1 MSDRARAVLYGHT
14 FRATDNRRY
23 VGLLAE
29 PIEQRIEAAIA
40 AAHATGRE
48 EGMREAA
55 GLAREVAPWGY
66 TLGVAT
72 YLEGFH
78 AGADKAAQAILADI
92 RTQEDST
99 SE

>member
-55 GLAREVAPWGY
+55 KIVDACLPPGEVDSWNDGWLCG
-66 TLGVAT
+66 T
-72 YLEGFH
+72 E
-78 AGADKAAQAILADI
+78 AASAAIFSAI
-92 RTQEDST
+92 GTQEDGQ
-99 SE
+99 